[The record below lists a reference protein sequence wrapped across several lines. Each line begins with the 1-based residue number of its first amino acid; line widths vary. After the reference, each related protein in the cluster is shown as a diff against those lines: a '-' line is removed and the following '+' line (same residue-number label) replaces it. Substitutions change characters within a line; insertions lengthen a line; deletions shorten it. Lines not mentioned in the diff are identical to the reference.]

1 MLVVEVA
8 CGMVR
13 CDEAARDMDFLTTR
27 KGSGFDRFD
36 ATVMALYAGV
46 LAWGI
51 HFYQPFVDEAQA
63 WLIARDSSLRELLLR
78 RLHYEGAPAL
88 WPLLLWLANRL
99 HLPYAGINW
108 MGGCFAMVGIY
119 ILLRFAPFPRIF
131 RWLLP
136 FTYFLQYQYAVVARP
151 YVMYPALLFTLCI
164 VFTMRKPRPVLFGLI
179 AGLLAN
185 ISLHAAIV
193 AGIFALLYL
202 YELYQ
207 STQHSTKR
215 VSFRQVAAGF
225 GLFVVLSLCS
235 ASVAFPTSDAATA
248 FSSGKSL
255 VKPNAILLKLVPEDR
270 LPLGAPPLDAPF
282 TSGGGTNAISK
293 PYAGYSP
300 IVFLALKTIILGG
313 DAAFYPIAQSN
324 MLAICFMA
332 SICLW
337 LGLRGCL
344 RLLLSVN
351 VFVFDHHTGIFL
363 LALVAAA
370 WIALNRTS
378 DEAAWR
384 RPRWIEPAFCA
395 VSLIVISLQI
405 GWSVHCIRAIA
416 LSPSDPG
423 RETEAFL
430 VKTFAGKRIAGFGFE
445 STSTQAYSPQKLFFN
460 QPHAFW
466 LWSVGLM
473 ADRRRT
479 EALEQHP
486 DVVVVADVTSGG
498 DVIFNQW
505 MPVFPVGKRSN
516 VQMIE
521 FWEENGYRTT
531 HQFCGNQFRRAG
543 LSYTFCELIMEP
555 DSAAKDGPVR
565 ARGTH

>member
-1 MLVVEVA
+1 
-8 CGMVR
+8 
-13 CDEAARDMDFLTTR
+13 MDFLTAR

-36 ATVMALYAGV
+36 AAVLTLYAGV

-51 HFYQPFVDEAQA
+51 YFYQPFVDEAQA

-88 WPLLLWLANRL
+88 WPLMLWVANRL

-108 MGGCFAMVGIY
+108 MGGCFALVGIY

-151 YVMYPALLFTLCI
+151 YVMFPALLFTLCI
-164 VFTMRKPRPVLFGLI
+164 MFTLRKPRPVLFGLI

-185 ISLHAAIV
+185 ISLHAAIA

-202 YELYQ
+202 YELYRPRQ
-207 STQHSTKR
+207 RSTER
-215 VSFRQVAAGF
+215 VNSRRVAAGAA
-225 GLFVVLSLCS
+225 LFVALSLCS
-235 ASVAFPTSDAATA
+235 AAVAFPAADAATA
-248 FSSGKSL
+248 LCAGKTL

-270 LPLGAPPLDAPF
+270 LPTSAPPLDAPLDPGGASSA
-282 TSGGGTNAISK
+282 TSE
-293 PYAGYSP
+293 PHAGYSP
-300 IVFLALKTIILGG
+300 IVFLTVKTIILGAN
-313 DAAFYPIAQSN
+313 AAFYPIAQSN
-324 MLAICFMA
+324 TLAICFVA
-332 SICLW
+332 GICIW
-337 LGLRGCL
+337 LRSRGCP
-344 RLLLSVN
+344 RLVLPYLVAVLLSVS

-363 LALVAAA
+363 LSLVAAA
-370 WIALNRTS
+370 WIALNLAS
-378 DEAAWR
+378 DDEAS
-384 RPRWIEPAFCA
+384 RPRWIEPAFCV
-395 VSLIVISLQI
+395 VSLVVVALQI
-405 GWSVHCIRAIA
+405 GWSVHCIRSIT
-416 LSPSDPG
+416 LMPSDPG

-430 VKTFAGKRIAGFGFE
+430 VENFAGKRVAGFGFE

-466 LWSVGLM
+466 MWSARLL

-486 DVVVVADVTSGG
+486 DVVVVDDVTSGG
-498 DVIFNQW
+498 NIIFDQW
-505 MPVFPVGKRSN
+505 LPLFPVGKRSN

-521 FWEENGYRTT
+521 FWQENGYRTT
-531 HQFCGNQFRRAG
+531 HQFCGHQFRRAG

-555 DSAAKDGPVR
+555 GPVANEGPLR
-565 ARGTH
+565 AQGTH